1 MFKTLRNAFKIKDL
15 RRRIGFT
22 FLMLIIIRIG
32 AWIKL
37 PGVSKDVYNSLFG
50 NASDSMSLINAMSGG
65 SLENMSIF
73 ALSIT
78 PYITSSIIIQ
88 LLTIAFPRLEEIAR
102 DGETGRRFI
111 TKITRYVSVGLAILE
126 STAMTIGFGR
136 GGYLTYWGLNVK
148 GILNVITLITVLTAG
163 STVLMWIGERITDNG
178 VGNGIS
184 IVLIINIISRM
195 PQDVKTLFSQFVKG
209 KTVAKG
215 TLAAAVIVAVIVG
228 VVLLVV
234 ILQGAERRIPVQY
247 SKKLQG
253 RRTFGGTSTN
263 IPLKVNTG
271 GVMPVI
277 FADSLM
283 QTPVIITA
291 MLGKGQGTSVWDK
304 IMHGLSESY
313 WFNTSAWIYSLGAI
327 LYVLL
332 IIAFAYFYTA
342 ITFNP
347 LEIADDL
354 KKSGG
359 FIPGIRP
366 GRPTSDY
373 LTSVLNSVIFIGAIG
388 LTIVSI
394 IPIMLNGLF
403 NANVSFGGTSI
414 IIVVGVVI
422 ETLQQIESQMMVR
435 NYHGFLS
442 D

>member
-1 MFKTLRNAFKIKDL
+1 
-15 RRRIGFT
+15 
-22 FLMLIIIRIG
+22 
-32 AWIKL
+32 
-37 PGVSKDVYNSLFG
+37 
-50 NASDSMSLINAMSGG
+50 
-65 SLENMSIF
+65 
-73 ALSIT
+73 
-78 PYITSSIIIQ
+78 
-88 LLTIAFPRLEEIAR
+88 
-102 DGETGRRFI
+102 
-111 TKITRYVSVGLAILE
+111 
-126 STAMTIGFGR
+126 
-136 GGYLTYWGLNVK
+136 
-148 GILNVITLITVLTAG
+148 
-163 STVLMWIGERITDNG
+163 
-178 VGNGIS
+178 
-184 IVLIINIISRM
+184 
-195 PQDVKTLFSQFVKG
+195 
-209 KTVAKG
+209 
-215 TLAAAVIVAVIVG
+215 
-228 VVLLVV
+228 
-234 ILQGAERRIPVQY
+234 
-247 SKKLQG
+247 
-253 RRTFGGTSTN
+253 
-263 IPLKVNTG
+263 
-271 GVMPVI
+271 MPVI

-327 LYVLL
+327 LYMLL